1 MNKTQDRKTKHFDEF
16 LNVNGELLRINSGH
30 NKGVYTEIIKRFV
43 YQLDI
48 ALSIHR
54 RLLVHRVDL
63 HTTYYSPNNKIIS
76 RFMNRAKQWIKR
88 NYGIDSIGYIW
99 AREQERAKH
108 QHYHLALFVD
118 ANKVRHPAKLISTC
132 EGLAKAWELFL
143 FTPKNC
149 YYLINRNDS
158 KAYFRAFFR
167 LSYLSKERGK
177 GYKAKAAND
186 YSASRIKQRL

>member
-1 MNKTQDRKTKHFDEF
+1 MSKTQDRKTKHFDEF

-43 YQLDI
+43 DQLDI

-88 NYGIDSIGYIW
+88 NYDIESIGYIW
-99 AREQERAKH
+99 AREQERSKQ
-108 QHYHLALFVD
+108 QHYHLAILLD
-118 ANKVRHPAKLISTC
+118 GDKIRHPKKLNEKLREMWSPHGHMPVIEKPYYYIGKHNRDQMRGEAIYRVSY
-132 EGLAKAWELFL
+132 LAK
-143 FTPKNC
+143 T
-149 YYLINRNDS
+149 
-158 KAYFRAFFR
+158 
-167 LSYLSKERGK
+167 RGK
-177 GYKAKAAND
+177 GYRDPQAKD
-186 YSASRIKQRL
+186 YQTSRLKLS